1 MNSLRASSVALG
13 NRRRQPRRP
22 VSEAGTL
29 TWNGSQADRQF
40 EQVDVENVSVHGL
53 GLRSARYLPV
63 GQTVWFE
70 PTSGPVVKGVVRHC
84 KEQDGHFAIGVI
96 RVETE
101 HRRVERQVV
110 RGAGNLDWYGDGAKA
125 CTTPVLVRDA
135 SEFGLQLSA
144 LDPVPVGR
152 IVRLSGEAL
161 ECVATVCYC
170 VRIDDEYRLG
180 LHFTRQPYDKHVAD
194 FDD

>member
-1 MNSLRASSVALG
+1 M
-13 NRRRQPRRP
+13 
-22 VSEAGTL
+22 L

-40 EQVDVENVSVHGL
+40 EQVEVENVSVHGL
-53 GLRSARYLPV
+53 GLRAARYVAV

-70 PTSGPVVKGVVRHC
+70 PSSGPMVKGVIRHC
-84 KEQDGHFAIGVI
+84 EERDGYFQMGLI

-101 HRRVERQVV
+101 RRRVERQPV
-110 RGAGNLDWYGDGAKA
+110 RGAGNLDWYGAGAKA

-144 LDPVPVGR
+144 LDPVPVGCV
-152 IVRLSGEAL
+152 VRLSGDSL

-170 VRIDDEYRLG
+170 VRTGDEYRIG
-180 LHFTRQPYDKHVAD
+180 LHFSRQPYDKHSAE
-194 FDD
+194 FDG

>member
-1 MNSLRASSVALG
+1 M
-13 NRRRQPRRP
+13 
-22 VSEAGTL
+22 SEAGTL

-40 EQVDVENVSVHGL
+40 EQVEVENVSVHGF
-53 GLRSARYLPV
+53 GLRSTRYLPV

-70 PTSGPVVKGVVRHC
+70 SNSVPVVKGVVRHC
-84 KEQDGHFAIGVI
+84 EERDGYFQIGLI

-101 HRRVERQVV
+101 HRRVERQPV

-125 CTTPVLVRDA
+125 CSTPVLVRDA

-144 LDPVPVGR
+144 VDPVPVGR
-152 IVRLSGEAL
+152 IVRLTGDAL

-170 VRIDDEYRLG
+170 VRIENEYRLG
-180 LHFTRQPYDKHVAD
+180 LHFTRQPYDKHSAE
-194 FDD
+194 FDG

>member
-1 MNSLRASSVALG
+1 M
-13 NRRRQPRRP
+13 
-22 VSEAGTL
+22 L

-40 EQVDVENVSVHGL
+40 EQVEVENVSVHGL
-53 GLRSARYLPV
+53 GLRAARYVAV

-70 PTSGPVVKGVVRHC
+70 PEER
-84 KEQDGHFAIGVI
+84 DGYFQMGLI

-101 HRRVERQVV
+101 RRRVERQPV
-110 RGAGNLDWYGDGAKA
+110 RGAGNLDWYGAGAKA

-144 LDPVPVGR
+144 LDPVPVGCV
-152 IVRLSGEAL
+152 VRLSGDSL

-170 VRIDDEYRLG
+170 VRTGDEYRIG
-180 LHFTRQPYDKHVAD
+180 LHFSRQPYDKHSAE
-194 FDD
+194 FDG